1 MRGVKWLTRF
11 SGEESASR
19 VKTGRLGENILVVF
33 EVWSKTS
40 YLNTQY
46 ILVRPDGTS
55 TEPIKLEI
63 KLRIHKSD
71 DVFGGNGGGGGGS
84 VVFYAG
90 EKGKLINRYQIR
102 AK

>member
-33 EVWSKTS
+33 EVWNKTS

-71 DVFGGNGGGGGGS
+71 DVFGGNGGGS